1 VKRKRAFIAF
11 ATGLASAAVVLAAAT
26 FAATPEANPVRLFV
40 DGRELFLSPAP
51 EIRDGTVVAPVRP
64 VAEALGAD
72 VRWDGQ
78 NRSVHLS
85 TGRDSLSVA
94 REQVIAWISEQGGET
109 DYFWDGLWYEEADL
123 DGDVDLE
130 VVAGIDGAVHLGQF
144 FIFDRAQDGRYKLVK
159 EEGWKVERVRLD
171 DPIEMDGKKLFQIVK
186 RTGGTGLDI
195 YIAHLFYMENGNVVD
210 AWEGILREIQMAS
223 EPKNYTLKVGNY
235 QIDPGTR
242 SLYAWESVYRLDET
256 GTRTIGDPATV
267 VKKYRF
273 DGTRFVE

>member
-1 VKRKRAFIAF
+1 VKSKRTSVLF
-11 ATGLASAAVVLAAAT
+11 ALAVLLPAAVVLAAAA
-26 FAATPEANPVRLFV
+26 FAAAPAANPVRLFV

-51 EIRDGTVVAPVRP
+51 EIRDGAVVAPVRP

-78 NRSVHLS
+78 NRSVHVS
-85 TGRDSLSVA
+85 TGPSVA
-94 REQVIAWISEQGGET
+94 REQVIEWIAEQGREN

-123 DGDVDLE
+123 DGDADLE